1 MKYPKTTTFHRP
13 PSGNRKRLSGRSRTL
28 LMMLTAVAM
37 AIPASTPAKQAVLAT
52 QVGKATYYGGSRFE
66 GRKTAS
72 GERFNSAHAVAA
84 HPSWPFGTIVQVT
97 NLHNQRSL
105 QVRIIDRGPGKR
117 ARSRG
122 VIIDL
127 SSGSA
132 KVLGFIKRG
141 VTKVRLEVLKWG
153 KKK

>member
-1 MKYPKTTTFHRP
+1 MQYPDITASHRRTTGSPQRP
-13 PSGNRKRLSGRSRTL
+13 PRRPWIL
-28 LMMLTAVAM
+28 LTALMAVAI
-37 AIPASTPAKQAVLAT
+37 AIPANTPAKQAVLAT
-52 QVGKATYYGGSRFE
+52 RVGKATYYGGSRFE

-84 HPSWPFGTIVQVT
+84 HPSWPFGTIVRVT

-105 QVRIIDRGPGKR
+105 EVRIIDRGPAKR

-127 SSGSA
+127 SRGSA
-132 KVLGFIKRG
+132 KVLDFVKRG
-141 VTKVRLEVLKWG
+141 VTKVRLEVLEWG